1 MLLLCDS
8 SFCNMLTR
16 EYLLVLHGW
25 AHLRRAVQAPKYW
38 ASTSFYLKDIWK
50 VDLSQA
56 HVVAVYGLHPIMG
69 KLGKKMEKELKP
81 GSIVGKV

>member
-1 MLLLCDS
+1 
-8 SFCNMLTR
+8 MLTR

-81 GSIVGKV
+81 GSIVGKL